1 MPTFIGFS
9 TQHVDAIRSLQIN
22 DGVDGGAGSVN
33 NPIRYGRKFR
43 IVDQDC
49 VIQDFINALNITQGE
64 VPGRPDVGTSMWNLL
79 FEPQTEQTA
88 ALVLQEMQRIV
99 GQDPRIY
106 LSDANVYPQ
115 VNGILVE
122 LEIQSVQGQNAER
135 LSVFF
140 DQQARRA
147 SYI

>member
-1 MPTFIGFS
+1 MPTFIGFN
-9 TQHVDAIRSLQIN
+9 TINQYKKFTLVDFELIKRDLLNYFNIR
-22 DGVDGGAGSVN
+22 
-33 NPIRYGRKFR
+33 
-43 IVDQDC
+43 
-49 VIQDFINALNITQGE
+49 QGE
-64 VPGRPDVGTSMWNLL
+64 KVGRPDVGTTMWNLL

-88 ALVLQEMQRIV
+88 SLVVEEMQRIV

-106 LSDANVYPQ
+106 LTSAEAYPQ

-122 LEIQSVQGQNAER
+122 LEIQTVQGTNAER

-140 DQQARRA
+140 DQQTRNA

>member
-1 MPTFIGFS
+1 MATFIGFN
-9 TQHVDAIRSLQIN
+9 TIDQYKKFTLVDFQLIKRDLLNYFNIR
-22 DGVDGGAGSVN
+22 
-33 NPIRYGRKFR
+33 
-43 IVDQDC
+43 
-49 VIQDFINALNITQGE
+49 QGE
-64 VPGRPDVGTSMWNLL
+64 KVGRPEVGTTMWNLV

-88 ALVLQEMQRIV
+88 SLIVQEMQRIV

-106 LSDANVYPQ
+106 LSSAEAYPQ

-122 LEIQSVQGQNAER
+122 LEIQTVQGQTAEL

-140 DQQARRA
+140 DQQTRTA